1 MLEVTFYRDA
11 RKRVSSIL
19 ARGHTDV
26 APRGRDLVCAAA
38 SAILQA
44 ARLGLEEHA
53 AVPLDVEM
61 EPGTLRLRWPAGSRG
76 DKALEAIVATA
87 ELAIAALARQYP
99 AHVRLRRRREK
110 TG

>member
-11 RKRVSSIL
+11 RKRVSSIRAL
-19 ARGHTDV
+19 GHADS

-53 AVPLDVEM
+53 K
-61 EPGTLRLRWPAGSRG
+61 LRLDAVVTPGNLHMRLPAAARESAAV
-76 DKALEAIVATA
+76 KAIVATA
-87 ELAIAALARQYP
+87 ELAIAQLARQYP
-99 AHVRLRRRREK
+99 DHLRVRRRTEK